1 MPLKRFWAIY
11 KQDQAAVTSI
21 EYGLI
26 VMAIALACM
35 TAYFL
40 AGDAVRE
47 MVFHASST
55 IETATSIMA
64 EE

>member
-1 MPLKRFWAIY
+1 MRRIWAIY

-47 MVFHASST
+47 MVFQASSALD
-55 IETATSIMA
+55 TATSLMGS
-64 EE
+64 E